1 MKDALSK
8 KDEEH
13 EKLIVEKDEQ
23 IRQLR
28 GSKGKIQLM
37 FALSI
42 KVRQMF
48 QKEFLLQKEQAAA
61 REQELRA
68 QGAQAVQNNVAD
80 EMAGYF

>member
-48 QKEFLLQKEQAAA
+48 QKEFLLQKE
-61 REQELRA
+61 
-68 QGAQAVQNNVAD
+68 
-80 EMAGYF
+80 